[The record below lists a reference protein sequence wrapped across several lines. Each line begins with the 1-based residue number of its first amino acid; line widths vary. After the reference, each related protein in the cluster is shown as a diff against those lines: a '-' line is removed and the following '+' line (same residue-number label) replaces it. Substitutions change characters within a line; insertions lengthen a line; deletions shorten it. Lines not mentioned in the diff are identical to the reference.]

1 MVNEFDVLQILF
13 NLMDLML
20 QILLIDEYHINVMKV
35 MLCTNILLLLT
46 YSHNNG

>member
-1 MVNEFDVLQILF
+1 MVNKFDVLKILF

-35 MLCTNILLLLT
+35 KLCIYIYTFIT
-46 YSHNNG
+46 YL

>member
-35 MLCTNILLLLT
+35 MLCINILFLLT
-46 YSHNNG
+46 YSRNNG